1 MEGQGI
7 PSMEQ
12 ALEAYQGVAYHLHQI
27 NLGVVNPLEQV
38 LFVYLFLEEAFHLLQ
53 FSLEQPQG
61 RGQNSNQSFIKE

>member
-12 ALEAYQGVAYHLHQI
+12 ALEASQGVACHLLQI
-27 NLGVVNPLEQV
+27 NLGLVNPLEQV
-38 LFVYLFLEEAFHLLQ
+38 PFVYLFREEAFHLLQ
-53 FSLEQPQG
+53 ISLEQPQG